1 MVMRGLRLLATS
13 SFLVIAASSARGQQ
27 DQIPKELALALIPF
41 GANEGGEI
49 VVGKLPPDLA
59 GAITL
64 PPGGRVLGSF
74 MSLGYGQAVLTLP
87 FAADSARGFVRQSLI
102 EHGWVARE
110 PMIPRMGGLQY
121 GARGT
126 QPTVF
131 CKAGTPEGINVTSQ
145 FYGRETLIRLTRNTG
160 MSACDPETTRGVT
173 TSSVALVASSTFA
186 GREAFMPLTT
196 LPPLWSPGDPMS
208 SMRVCRPS
216 TNYGGPPYQSQE
228 QSLRTA
234 LSAQDILAFYGKQL
248 DSAGWKT
255 AAMPDEMV
263 TRTWTKSTAADSS
276 QDVTLTVS
284 RLPTTGCYQIE
295 LRATAR
301 GPKR

>member
-1 MVMRGLRLLATS
+1 MRGLH
-13 SFLVIAASSARGQQ
+13 LVAASSLLVVALSSARAQQ

-74 MSLGYGQAVLTLP
+74 LSLGYGQAVLTLP
-87 FAADSARGFVRQSLI
+87 LAADSARGFVRQSLI

-110 PMIPRMGGLQY
+110 PMSARMGGLQF
-121 GARGT
+121 GARGM
-126 QPTVF
+126 QPTIF
-131 CKAGTPEGINVTSQ
+131 CKPGTPDAINVTSQ
-145 FYGRETLIRLTRNTG
+145 FYGRETLIRLTRNSG
-160 MSACDPETTRGVT
+160 MSACEAEANRGATAVG
-173 TSSVALVASSTFA
+173 VATVGIPMSA
-186 GREAFMPLTT
+186 REAYMPLTS

-208 SMRVCRPS
+208 SMRACRPATS
-216 TNYGGPPYQSQE
+216 NGPIPFQSQE

-248 DSAGWKT
+248 DSAGWKP
-255 AAMPDEMV
+255 AATPDETV
-263 TRTWTKSTAADSS
+263 ARTWTKSSGTDSS

-284 RLPTTGCYQIE
+284 KMAAAGCYQIE
-295 LRATAR
+295 LRASAR
-301 GPKR
+301 GPTR